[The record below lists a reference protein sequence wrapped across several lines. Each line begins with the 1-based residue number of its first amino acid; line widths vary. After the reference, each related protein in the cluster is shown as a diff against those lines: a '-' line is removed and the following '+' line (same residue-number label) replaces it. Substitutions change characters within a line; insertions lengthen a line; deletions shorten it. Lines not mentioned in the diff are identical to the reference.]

1 MRVDFTTFAAESPE
15 SEKPGRS
22 GQTGTAGA
30 TNALNAAENSISSNI
45 SSNTDTLAVDQTRFS
60 FDQARVQS
68 LQAQVLA
75 QPEVRAAKVQAL
87 QTSIDNGKYSV
98 PPGQVADAIVSELA
112 S

>member
-1 MRVDFTTFAAESPE
+1 MKVDFTTFAAESPE
-15 SEKPGRS
+15 PGKPGRS
-22 GQTGTAGA
+22 GQTGTAG
-30 TNALNAAENSISSNI
+30 TTDTSNAAENSISSN
-45 SSNTDTLAVDQTRFS
+45 TDTSAVDQTRFS

-75 QPEVRAAKVQAL
+75 QPEVRAARLQAL

-98 PPGQVADAIVSELA
+98 PPSQVADAIVSELA